1 MNLIKRMTL
10 RILLVW
16 QAFAIVVL
24 LTATAAST
32 LHADVWDSATHGYAD
47 NNGVRIH
54 YATVGEG
61 PLIVMIHGF
70 PDFWYSWNHQMA
82 GLQDQY
88 QVVAIDQR
96 GYNLSDKPAG
106 DENYD
111 MRLLTSDVAAVI
123 RSFGQESAVV
133 VGHDWGGMVAWNFAF
148 AYPQM
153 VNKLIVM
160 NLPHPNGMIRELTI
174 NEEQRAN
181 SGYAQRFQTGKP
193 SDPDIMFGGP
203 MTPQTLSGW
212 VRDPVARERYI
223 EAFARSDFDAMIAYY
238 KRNYPPLPS
247 FASTAPPVS
256 PDVPQLSMPLL
267 VIHGLDDSALHSDG
281 LNNTWDWNNADT
293 TIVAVPGAG
302 HFVQHDAADMVTNT
316 LRWWLSARR

>member
-1 MNLIKRMTL
+1 MSILKRCRTLAAAAWITVMT
-10 RILLVW
+10 VS
-16 QAFAIVVL
+16 
-24 LTATAAST
+24 AA
-32 LHADVWDSATHGYAD
+32 HADVWDSATHGYAD
-47 NNGVRIH
+47 SDGVRIH

-61 PLIVMIHGF
+61 PLMVMIHGF
-70 PDFWYSWNHQMA
+70 PDFWYSWSHQME

-96 GYNLSDKPAG
+96 GYNLSDSPAG

-111 MRLLTSDVAAVI
+111 MSLLTADVAAVI
-123 RSFGQESAVV
+123 RSFGQDSAVV

-153 VNKLIVM
+153 VDKLIVM
-160 NLPHPNGMIRELTI
+160 NLPHPHGMIRELTI

-181 SGYAQRFQTGKP
+181 SAYARAFQAGSP
-193 SDPDIMFGGP
+193 SDPTIMFGMP

-212 VRDPVARERYI
+212 VRDPLARARYA
-223 EAFARSDFDAMIAYY
+223 EAFAQSDFDAMIAYY
-238 KRNYPPLPS
+238 KRNFPTLPAFS
-247 FASTAPPVS
+247 ATAPALS
-256 PDVPQLSMPLL
+256 PDVPQLDVPLL
-267 VIHGLDDSALHSDG
+267 VIHGLDDTALHSDG

-302 HFVQHDAADMVTNT
+302 HFVQHDAKEMVTDT
-316 LRWWLSARR
+316 LRWWLGARR

>member
-1 MNLIKRMTL
+1 MKLFDRATKQRYSG
-10 RILLVW
+10 W
-16 QAFAIVVL
+16 KAIAAALMFIV
-24 LTATAAST
+24 TAMPAV
-32 LHADVWDSATHGYAD
+32 HADVWDSASHGYAD

-61 PLIVMIHGF
+61 PLLIMIHGF
-70 PDFWYSWNHQMA
+70 PDFWYSWRHQME

-88 QVVAIDQR
+88 KVVAIDQR

-123 RSFGQESAVV
+123 RSFGQENAVI

-148 AYPQM
+148 AFPQM
-153 VNKLIVM
+153 VNRLIVM
-160 NLPHPNGMIRELTI
+160 NLPHPNAMLRELTI

-181 SGYAQRFQTGKP
+181 SAYAQRFQAGKP
-193 SDPDIMFGGP
+193 TDPDIMFGMP

-212 VRDPVARERYI
+212 VQDPVARQRYAD
-223 EAFARSDFDAMIAYY
+223 AFAQSDFDAMIAYY
-238 KRNYPPLPS
+238 KRNYPPLPA
-247 FASTAPPVS
+247 FSTTPPAAS
-256 PDVPQLSMPLL
+256 PDVPQLNVPLL
-267 VIHGLDDSALHSDG
+267 VFHGLDDTALHSNG

-293 TIVAVPGAG
+293 TIMAVPGAG
-302 HFVQHDAADMVTNT
+302 HFVQQDASEVVTST
-316 LRWWLSARR
+316 MRWWLNARR